1 MKKTY
6 KKYLQGLSI
15 IAVLI
20 VSLFFGYG
28 IKAKS
33 ELNKMN
39 PTETMEIVDNLFSV
53 QDSYVNIFLI
63 KTGDQYVTIDAG
75 LKLDTIEKELI
86 KLDIDPKEIRAV
98 FLTHTDLDHT
108 AAIKLFKNAKIYLSR
123 QEEQLI
129 NGETSRFFSIIG
141 NKIDTKDYE
150 LLEDQQI
157 LNVGNLK
164 IQGLLTPGHTPGSMC
179 YIINDKYLFTGD
191 AISLKNGKI
200 NKFNKM
206 FNMDTK
212 TATNSIVKLIRIPEV
227 EYIFTAHHGYSDDYN
242 YAVKDWKE

>member
-6 KKYLQGLSI
+6 KRFFQGIGI
-15 IAVLI
+15 IVALI
-20 VSLFFGYG
+20 VFLFIGYG

-33 ELNKMN
+33 ELNKMT
-39 PTETMEIVDNLFSV
+39 PTKTMEIVDNIFSV

-75 LKLDTIEKELI
+75 QKLDVIEKELKI
-86 KLDIDPKEIRAV
+86 LNIDPNDITAV
-98 FLTHTDLDHT
+98 FLTHTDFDHT
-108 AAIKLFKNAKIYLSR
+108 ASIKLFKNAKTYLSS

-129 NGETSRFFSIIG
+129 NGKTSRFFSIIG

-157 LNVGNLK
+157 LNVGNIK

-191 AISLKNGKI
+191 AISLKKGKI

-212 TATNSIVKLIRIPEV
+212 TATNSIVKLIDIPEV
-227 EYIFTAHHGYSDDYN
+227 EYIFTAHYGYSDDYS
-242 YAVKDWKE
+242 YAVKDWGE

>member
-20 VSLFFGYG
+20 VFLFFGYG

-33 ELNKMN
+33 ELNKMT
-39 PTETMEIVDNLFSV
+39 PTETMEIVDNVFSV
-53 QDSYVNIFLI
+53 KDSYVNMFLI
-63 KTGDQYVTIDAG
+63 ATGDQYIAIDAG
-75 LKLDTIEKELI
+75 QKLDIIENEFK
-86 KLDIDPKEIRAV
+86 KLDIDLNEIRAV
-98 FLTHTDLDHT
+98 FLTHTDFDHT

-212 TATNSIVKLIRIPEV
+212 TATNSIVKLIKIPEV